1 VRQSVVATR
10 FSVAVEAAIRL
21 GLVAII
27 ALAGIA
33 SFNH

>member
-1 VRQSVVATR
+1 MRATFVATR

-21 GLVAII
+21 GLVVVI

-33 SFNH
+33 SFHH